1 MSANLVDAQVFVLLH
16 KARQSRHERAGWAVQ
31 SLERADRAGHFAGIH
46 MQGAESRIRGVLGEC
61 GSAEQQWAEAIA

>member
-16 KARQSRHERAGWAVQ
+16 QARQSAISGLVGRSV
-31 SLERADRAGHFAGIH
+31 LERADRARHFAGITCRS
-46 MQGAESRIRGVLGEC
+46 GIPYSWRSGEC